1 MKRYLLFVLLPAVVA
16 GCATHPVAI
25 EDADPVPADRV
36 FAPLA
41 VSDAPAGRLLIV
53 RDRGTMVGGCPMAL
67 YVDGVL
73 VAHIRSG
80 EHIAWPTG
88 AGKHIVGV
96 GPAGKG
102 ACAFKDAA
110 ANLRELG
117 VELPAG
123 GQVKLRAGVTQD
135 AVYQIAPTAF

>member
-16 GCATHPVAI
+16 GCARHPIAI
-25 EDADPVPADRV
+25 EDADPVPAERV
-36 FAPLA
+36 FAPRA
-41 VSDAPAGRLLIV
+41 ASNATAGKLLVV

-73 VAHIRSG
+73 VAHVRSG
-80 EHIAWPTG
+80 EHIAWPTA
-88 AGKHIVGV
+88 AGNHIVGV

-117 VELPAG
+117 IEVPVG

-135 AVYQIAPTAF
+135 AVYQITPTAF